1 MKLAAA
7 EVVAAD
13 GLVQHLCAQVDAYA
27 AAGDP
32 LRDRYV
38 GFCAVTVATH
48 LETLVKIVI
57 LDFCKAQNRYLH
69 SVFNNELQRLNG
81 RISYQDLRSML
92 KRFDKGCDA
101 RFVRMVA
108 RLSGL
113 NLAAGRSPADLIR
126 SYDSLLE
133 IRHSFVH
140 NLNASFAHVTTTD
153 LRSYTEAGKRVGAAF
168 ARSLK

>member
-7 EVVAAD
+7 EVIAAD
-13 GLVQHLCAQVDAYA
+13 GLVEHLCAQVDIFA

-38 GFCAVTVATH
+38 GFCAVTAATH
-48 LETLVKIVI
+48 LETLVKVVI
-57 LDFCKAQNRYLH
+57 LDFCKGQNKYLH
-69 SVFNNELQRLNG
+69 SVFNDELKRLNG
-81 RISYQDLRSML
+81 RVSYQDLRVTL
-92 KRFDKGCDA
+92 KRFDGSCDKS
-101 RFVRMVA
+101 FVKIVA

-113 NLAAGRSPADLIR
+113 NVAAGRTPANLIS

-140 NLNASFAHVTTTD
+140 NLNATFAHVTTGE
-153 LRSYTEAGKRVGAAF
+153 LRSYIEAGKRVAAAF